1 MAKVWKEHK
10 MWYVP
15 TVEYYSSIK
24 KKEIL
29 PFSTTWMAVEGI
41 LQSEISQIEKN
52 KYQVVSLTCGI

>member
-1 MAKVWKEHK
+1 